1 MIKKALEYI
10 VGLGEAK
17 VQEIGGQMYSDKPL
31 ERVNFNPRADAV
43 RMSTLTSL
51 VDYIK
56 ANIDTMSEKM
66 IIHVVSPTKVR
77 LYSSLDKEREREYIV
92 DVVANLPSIDFD
104 RFIDHESFCIG
115 LQSKFVQ
122 DPKTDVAMVLKFA
135 GTVEDGTVAQYGDD
149 GVTQKATIKT
159 GIASKADAKVPNPVR
174 LRPYR
179 TFHEVEQPASDF
191 IFRMKSERGISCA
204 LFEADGGA
212 WENAAMT
219 NIKNYLE
226 YELADVEGFTVIS

>member
-122 DPKTDVAMVLKFA
+122 DPETDVAMVLKFA

>member
-122 DPKTDVAMVLKFA
+122 DPETDVAMVLKFA

-149 GVTQKATIKT
+149 GVTQEATIKT

>member
-31 ERVNFNPRADAV
+31 ERVNFNQRADAV

-104 RFIDHESFCIG
+104 RFIDH
-115 LQSKFVQ
+115 
-122 DPKTDVAMVLKFA
+122 
-135 GTVEDGTVAQYGDD
+135 
-149 GVTQKATIKT
+149 
-159 GIASKADAKVPNPVR
+159 
-174 LRPYR
+174 
-179 TFHEVEQPASDF
+179 
-191 IFRMKSERGISCA
+191 
-204 LFEADGGA
+204 
-212 WENAAMT
+212 
-219 NIKNYLE
+219 
-226 YELADVEGFTVIS
+226 

>member
-51 VDYIK
+51 VYYIK

-122 DPKTDVAMVLKFA
+122 DPETDVAMVLKFA

>member
-17 VQEIGGQMYSDKPL
+17 VQEIGGQMYSDKAL

-92 DVVANLPSIDFD
+92 DIVANLPSIDFD

-122 DPKTDVAMVLKFA
+122 DPETDVAMVLKFA

-212 WENAAMT
+212 WENAAMA
-219 NIKNYLE
+219 NIKHYLE
-226 YELADVEGFTVIS
+226 YELADVKGFTVIS

>member
-1 MIKKALEYI
+1 MIKKALEYV
-10 VGLGEAK
+10 VGLGEAR

-31 ERVNFNPRADAV
+31 ERVNFNPKADKI

-51 VDYIK
+51 VDYTK
-56 ANIDTMSEKM
+56 ANIDTMNDKM
-66 IIHVVSPTKVR
+66 IIHVVSPTTVR
-77 LYSSLDKEREREYIV
+77 LYSSLDKEREREYMV
-92 DVVANLPSIDFD
+92 DVVANLPKIEFD
-104 RFIDHESFCIG
+104 QFIDHESFCIG
-115 LQSKFVQ
+115 LQSKFIQ
-122 DPKTDVAMVLKFA
+122 DPETDVALVLKFA

-212 WENAAMT
+212 WENAAMA
-219 NIKNYLE
+219 NIKYYLE